1 MPLVSTI
8 YQVLTTPTDELDQVT
23 ANDKKMLQRSYY
35 LFICTIVANDVLD
48 VLKNQG
54 KIQAMKIY
62 YAYELHI
69 TVCTTKIKVVIV
81 LFFFFYLY

>member
-8 YQVLTTPTDELDQVT
+8 YQVLTAPTDELDQVT

-35 LFICTIVANDVLD
+35 LFICTIVSNDVLD

-54 KIQAMKIY
+54 KFLSSLVVPPQNGNTSIY
-62 YAYELHI
+62 
-69 TVCTTKIKVVIV
+69 VK
-81 LFFFFYLY
+81 